1 MLYKEYIP
9 GQALQQYVKCYYLS
23 ESDSGIP
30 VEDKAFATG
39 CIEVMFN
46 LGSGKWQTSVDGN
59 FITTPSIELWGQII
73 KPLTFRSLGSNRMFG
88 IRFYPHTAAAFLDD
102 EISLFG
108 DRVSDFADIAGKEA
122 KTLHAKLQ
130 EAKSPGELITLTE
143 EYLLQRL
150 AFGEKKWQKINL
162 IGNVIHE
169 LKQEDF
175 FDNIENV
182 ASRYGITS
190 RYLQKIFLQHTGLT
204 PKLYCK
210 INRFQNS
217 LLLIARSNL
226 SLTAIAYECGYF
238 DQSHFIREFKSFTNT
253 PPSGFDTDNSSAVLA
268 SPNK

>member
-1 MLYKEYIP
+1 MIYKEYIP
-9 GQALQQYVKCYYLS
+9 GKALQQYVKCYYLS
-23 ESDSGIP
+23 ESDNGIP
-30 VEDKAFATG
+30 IEDKAFATG

-46 LGSGKWQTSVDGN
+46 LANGKWQTSVDGD

-73 KPLTFRSLGSNRMFG
+73 KPLAFRSLGSNRMFG
-88 IRFYPHTAAAFLDD
+88 IRFYPHTASVFLDD
-102 EISLFG
+102 EISLFS
-108 DRVSDFADIAGKEA
+108 DRVSNFVDIAGTEV
-122 KTLHAKLQ
+122 KTLHGKLL
-130 EAKSPGELITLTE
+130 EAKSPAELISFTE

-150 AFGEKKWQKINL
+150 ASGEKKLQKTDL
-162 IGNVIHE
+162 IGSIMHE

-182 ASRYGITS
+182 ASRYGISS

-217 LLLIARSNL
+217 LLLIAKKNL

-238 DQSHFIREFKSFTNT
+238 DQSHFIREFRSFTGT
-253 PPSGFDTDNSSAVLA
+253 SPSGFDTDNTSAILA